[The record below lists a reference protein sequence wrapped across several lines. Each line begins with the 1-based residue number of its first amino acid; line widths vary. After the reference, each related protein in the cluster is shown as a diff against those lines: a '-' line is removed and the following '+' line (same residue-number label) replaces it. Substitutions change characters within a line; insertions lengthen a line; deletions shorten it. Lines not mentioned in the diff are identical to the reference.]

1 MEEECAEAIES
12 YKAEEAADKEV
23 TGPHT
28 PLLLQKVLKC
38 MQ

>member
-1 MEEECAEAIES
+1 MEKDCAEAIER
-12 YKAEEAADKEV
+12 YEAEEAADKEV